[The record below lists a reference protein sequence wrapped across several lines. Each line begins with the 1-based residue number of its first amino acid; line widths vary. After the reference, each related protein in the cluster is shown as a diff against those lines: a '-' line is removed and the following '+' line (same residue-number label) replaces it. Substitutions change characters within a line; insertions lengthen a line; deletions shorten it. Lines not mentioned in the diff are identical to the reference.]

1 MKGINPKLIHLPK
14 HRRDRNVG
22 AVLEDSL
29 RKQYGRKNIRVVKGD
44 SVRVMRGEY
53 KGVEGKVEKVNT
65 EQAIFIIEGIQREK
79 IRGGQV
85 KVPINSSNVMVISL
99 NLDDDYRSRKLQ
111 GAPKDESTPADKRKL
126 QGAPKD
132 ESTPADKRKL
142 QGAPKDESTPA
153 DKKGVKEKKKDD
165 EKA

>member
-1 MKGINPKLIHLPK
+1 MAKDSQLGWDDSIGEIMKGTNPKLIHLPK
-14 HRRDRNVG
+14 HRRDRMVS

-65 EQAIFIIEGIQREK
+65 EQAIFNIEGIQREK

-99 NLDDDYRSRKLQ
+99 NLDDDYRSSKLQ
-111 GAPKDESTPADKRKL
+111 GATTKGEPTASSEKR
-126 QGAPKD
+126 
-132 ESTPADKRKL
+132 E
-142 QGAPKDESTPA
+142 E
-153 DKKGVKEKKKDD
+153 KENIK
-165 EKA
+165 EEENE

>member
-1 MKGINPKLIHLPK
+1 MAGINPKLIHIPK
-14 HRRDRNVG
+14 HQRDKMVG

-65 EQAIFIIEGIQREK
+65 ENATFHIEGVQREK

-85 KVPINSSNVMVISL
+85 KVPIHSSNVMVISL
-99 NLDDDYRSRKLQ
+99 NLDDSYRSSKLQ
-111 GAPKDESTPADKRKL
+111 GATKAESAASSEKR
-126 QGAPKD
+126 
-132 ESTPADKRKL
+132 E
-142 QGAPKDESTPA
+142 E
-153 DKKGVKEKKKDD
+153 KEKKKEEDN
-165 EKA
+165 E

>member
-1 MKGINPKLIHLPK
+1 VKIIMAGINPKLIHIPK
-14 HRRDRNVG
+14 HQRDRMVG

-65 EQAIFIIEGIQREK
+65 EHATFHIEGIQREK

-85 KVPINSSNVMVISL
+85 KVPIHSSNVMVIYL
-99 NLDDDYRSRKLQ
+99 NLDDDYRSSKLQ
-111 GAPKDESTPADKRKL
+111 AATKVESASSF
-126 QGAPKD
+126 
-132 ESTPADKRKL
+132 E
-142 QGAPKDESTPA
+142 
-153 DKKGVKEKKKDD
+153 KKEEKEKKNEEDN
-165 EKA
+165 E

>member
-1 MKGINPKLIHLPK
+1 M
-14 HRRDRNVG
+14 VG

-65 EQAIFIIEGIQREK
+65 EQAIFHIEGIQREK

-132 ESTPADKRKL
+132 ESTPADK
-142 QGAPKDESTPA
+142 
-153 DKKGVKEKKKDD
+153 KGIKEKKKDD

>member
-1 MKGINPKLIHLPK
+1 MAGINPKLIHIPK
-14 HRRDRNVG
+14 HQRDKMVG

-44 SVRVMRGEY
+44 SVRIMRGEY

-65 EQAIFIIEGIQREK
+65 EHATFHIEGIQREK

-85 KVPINSSNVMVISL
+85 KVPIHSSNVMVISL

-111 GAPKDESTPADKRKL
+111 GATKAESA
-126 QGAPKD
+126 A
-132 ESTPADKRKL
+132 S
-142 QGAPKDESTPA
+142 S
-153 DKKGVKEKKKDD
+153 EKKE
-165 EKA
+165 EKENKKEQSNE